1 VKQFQYLSKVIF
13 LALLSVIVFPTFAQ
27 KTSSSSLKT
36 DSIRISLL
44 TCNPHNEVYSLYGH
58 TAIRIQ
64 NFTTNED
71 LVVNYGI
78 FSFDK
83 PYFILRFIF
92 GLTDYE
98 IGIQDFET
106 FAYQYAYYGS
116 KVTEQVLSFTS
127 KEKNEIINAIN
138 TNLLPQNKV
147 YRYNYFY
154 NNCTT
159 KARDILLGSIEREIR
174 YAKRIDTPVTYRQI
188 VHECTKEHPWF
199 RFGNDLLLGYQADLN
214 LNRTQKQFLPATL
227 KSDFS
232 DATLV
237 DKQHKETKLVK
248 ETSLVVNP
256 PIIIEDNSDI
266 ISPLQCFASLF
277 IFTLLISIIE
287 IKTKRIMWIYDF
299 LLLLSSGIIGLI
311 ILAMVFSQ
319 HPTVNI
325 NFQILLLNPLS
336 LCFIYKTIKEEKKE
350 YLYFYWKALLLMLI
364 IFLFLGFYQ
373 QYAEGMYFLA
383 LSLLTRCLINIVRK
397 KKHKENE

>member
-1 VKQFQYLSKVIF
+1 MKQFQHLSKVIF
-13 LALLSVIVFPTFAQ
+13 LTLLSVIVFPTFAQ
-27 KTSSSSLKT
+27 KTSSSSQET
-36 DSIRISLL
+36 DSIRVSLL

-159 KARDILLGSIEREIR
+159 KARDILLGSIKREIK
-174 YAKRIDTPVTYRQI
+174 YAKRIDTSVTYRQI

-256 PIIIEDNSDI
+256 PTIIEDNSDI
-266 ISPLQCFASLF
+266 ISPLECFASLF

-325 NFQILLLNPLS
+325 NFQILLFNPLS
-336 LCFIYKTIKEEKKE
+336 LCFIYKTIKEERKE
-350 YLYFYWKALLLMLI
+350 HLYFYWKALLLMLI

-383 LSLLTRCLINIVRK
+383 LSLLTRGLINIIRK